1 VNQSGVNRLTENKN
15 KCKERIKRMI
25 NMLNQSTRLPRLTNT
40 KGFILA
46 SLIAGATALPFLMP
60 VQKAQAVSKAG
71 SHKFQFTIYSTNT
84 AHFCGP
90 TLLCIDAVGMDKI
103 GLSSLGHFTAVYRG
117 PLDFSTIDPNTGCG
131 PNPGT
136 LFLTS
141 TDGNYGL
148 EFALSGEHCASA
160 PGAPL
165 GVTSGTFTFFGSL
178 GRFEGVHGS
187 GTFQDTQT
195 SSNPDFSGTDTAY
208 FQGVFT
214 TP

>member
-1 VNQSGVNRLTENKN
+1 
-15 KCKERIKRMI
+15 MI

-60 VQKAQAVSKAG
+60 VAKAQAVSKAD
-71 SHKFQFTIYSTNT
+71 SHKFEFKIYSTNT

-103 GLSSLGHFTAVYRG
+103 GLSTLGHFTAVYQG
-117 PLDFSTIDPNTGCG
+117 TLDFSTIDPNTGCG

-136 LFLTS
+136 LFLRS
-141 TDGNYGL
+141 TYGDYGL
-148 EFALSGEHCASA
+148 VFALSGEHCASA

-165 GVTSGTFTFFGSL
+165 GVTSGTFTFFGTL
-178 GRFEGVHGS
+178 GLFEGVHGS

-208 FQGVFT
+208 FQGEFP

>member
-1 VNQSGVNRLTENKN
+1 M
-15 KCKERIKRMI
+15 IK
-25 NMLNQSTRLPRLTNT
+25 MLNQSTRLPRLTNT

-46 SLIAGATALPFLMP
+46 SLIAGATALPFLIP

-117 PLDFSTIDPNTGCG
+117 TLDFSTIDPNTGCG

-136 LFLTS
+136 LGLRS
-141 TDGNYGL
+141 TDRNGDWL
-148 EFALSGEHCASA
+148 TFVLSGEHCASA

>member
-1 VNQSGVNRLTENKN
+1 MV
-15 KCKERIKRMI
+15 

-60 VQKAQAVSKAG
+60 VQNAQAVSKAG
-71 SHKFQFTIYSTNT
+71 SHKFQFQFKIYSTNT

-103 GLSSLGHFTAVYRG
+103 GISTLGRHFTAWYQG
-117 PLDFSTIDPNTGCG
+117 TLDFSTIDPNTGCG

-136 LFLTS
+136 LILTT
-141 TDGNYGL
+141 TDGNYEL
-148 EFALSGEHCASA
+148 VFALSGEHCASA

-165 GVTSGTFTFFGSL
+165 GVTSGTFTCFGGL